1 MKHPLACLF
10 ALLPALVLASEIVV
24 TAPAPEAA
32 ATRTPQTCAFP
43 GLQLPANAV
52 VYAAG
57 GYSGKALDY
66 QIDQSGN
73 SAGMMDV
80 TVHNPAQPVVLM
92 LGAYDPTVWRLYR
105 SSGTRVLAV
114 LLTGYH
120 RQAMVGLPAGTPTL
134 ISYYDNNGACGW
146 HYVDADN
153 LKPLNPLSRQ
163 LFGRAVSR
171 VYLAQEGRIS
181 IGAPMPAGTVLL
193 SENSQQPQPF
203 RDRSAPLAGATGLAQ
218 ALQRGQLRRAGPGD
232 AQAWVKAVAGKQPPA
247 DVPPIAGSR
256 AGRLKVPEFHDGY
269 VVLRR
274 FTYPAGLYG
283 AHAVTFFIPAGVPTP
298 SGNPGHSAVY
308 DFNTLQCQ
316 GGLCDAQ

>member
-10 ALLPALVLASEIVV
+10 ALLPPLALASEIVV
-24 TAPAPEAA
+24 TAPAPAVPHVRA
-32 ATRTPQTCAFP
+32 PQACTFP

-57 GYSGKALDY
+57 GYNGKALDY

-73 SAGMMDV
+73 TAGMMDV
-80 TVHNPAQPVVLM
+80 TVHNPDQPVVLM

-105 SSGTRVLAV
+105 SSSTRILAV

-120 RQAMVGLPAGTPTL
+120 RQAMIGLPASVPVLHST
-134 ISYYDNNGACGW
+134 YDNGGACGS

-153 LKPLNPLSRQ
+153 LRPLNPLSRQ

-171 VYLAQEGRIS
+171 VYLAQEGSIS
-181 IGAPMPAGTVLL
+181 IGVPIPAGTVLQ
-193 SENSQQPQPF
+193 SENSQLQQPF
-203 RDRSAPLAGATGLAQ
+203 RDRSAPLAGAAGLAQ
-218 ALQRGQLRRAGPGD
+218 ALQRGQLRRAGPAD
-232 AQAWVKAVAGKQPPA
+232 AQAWAKAVASKQPPA
-247 DVPPIAGSR
+247 DVPPVAGSR
-256 AGRLKVPEFHDGY
+256 AGSLKVPEFHDGY
-269 VVLRR
+269 VVLRG

-283 AHAVTFFIPAGVPTP
+283 AHSVTFFIPAGVPTP
-298 SGNPGHSAVY
+298 GGNPGHSAVY
-308 DFNTLQCQ
+308 DFNTLQCR

>member
-10 ALLPALVLASEIVV
+10 ALLPPLALASEIVV
-24 TAPAPEAA
+24 TAPAPAVPPV
-32 ATRTPQTCAFP
+32 RTPQTCAFP

-80 TVHNPAQPVVLM
+80 TVHNPEQPVVLM
-92 LGAYDPTVWRLYR
+92 LGAYDPTVWRIYR
-105 SSGTRVLAV
+105 SSSTRILAV

-120 RQAMVGLPAGTPTL
+120 RQAMIGQPASVPVLHST
-134 ISYYDNNGACGW
+134 YDNGGACGY

-171 VYLAQEGRIS
+171 VYLAQEGSIS
-181 IGAPMPAGTVLL
+181 IGVPIPAGTVLQ
-193 SENSQQPQPF
+193 SENSQLQQPF
-203 RDRSAPLAGATGLAQ
+203 RDRNAPLAGAAGLAQ
-218 ALQRGQLRRAGPGD
+218 ALQRGQLRRAGPAD
-232 AQAWVKAVAGKQPPA
+232 AQAWAKAVASKQPPA

-283 AHAVTFFIPAGVPTP
+283 AHAATFFIPAGVPTP
-298 SGNPGHSAVY
+298 GGNPGHSAVY
-308 DFNTLQCQ
+308 DFNTLQCH

>member
-1 MKHPLACLF
+1 MPHPLACLI
-10 ALLPALVLASEIVV
+10 ALLAPLALASEIVV
-24 TAPAPEAA
+24 TAPAPAVPPVRA
-32 ATRTPQTCAFP
+32 PQACAFP

-57 GYSGKALDY
+57 GYNGKALDY

-73 SAGMMDV
+73 TAGMMDV
-80 TVHNPAQPVVLM
+80 TVHSPDQPVVLM
-92 LGAYDPTVWRLYR
+92 LGAYDPTVWRIYR
-105 SSGTRVLAV
+105 SSTTRILAV
-114 LLTGYH
+114 LLSGYH
-120 RQAMVGLPAGTPTL
+120 RQAMIGLPASVPVLNST
-134 ISYYDNNGACGW
+134 YDNGGACGY

-181 IGAPMPAGTVLL
+181 IGAPMPAGTVLQR
-193 SENSQQPQPF
+193 ENSQLQQPF
-203 RDRSAPLAGATGLAQ
+203 RDRTAPLAGAAGLAQ
-218 ALQRGQLRRAGPGD
+218 ALQRGQLRRAGPAD
-232 AQAWVKAVAGKQPPA
+232 AQAWAKAVASKQPPA

-283 AHAVTFFIPAGVPTP
+283 AHSATFFIPAGVPTP
-298 SGNPGHSAVY
+298 GGDPGHSAVY

-316 GGLCDAQ
+316 GALCGAQ